1 MILPRCF
8 VAVEVKDAGLLRT
21 LDAAQMGLRRAFGT
35 PDPVKW
41 VPAHQFHFTLKF
53 LGEVEAAAAARAMA
67 AVRRAAAGA
76 APFSAA
82 MRGLGCF
89 PGPVRPSVLWAGVAE
104 GADGLGQ
111 LAARVEQELAREGF
125 PPERRPFKPH
135 LTLGRVREGAFV
147 PRAAVEALAEAER
160 QDFGRF
166 GVERLVL
173 MKSELTP
180 RGPIYTP
187 YGVAALGEDIR

>member
-1 MILPRCF
+1 MSL
-8 VAVEVKDAGLLRT
+8 K
-21 LDAAQMGLRRAFGT
+21 RALGA

-53 LGEVEAAAAARAMA
+53 LGEVEEASAGRALE
-67 AVRRAAAGA
+67 AVERAAAGV
-76 APFSAA
+76 APFRASLA
-82 MRGLGCF
+82 GLGSF
-89 PGPVRPSVLWAGVAE
+89 PGPERPSVLWAGLAE
-104 GADGLGQ
+104 GARELGS
-111 LAARVEQELAREGF
+111 LAARVAQEMARAGF

-147 PRAAVEALAEAER
+147 PRAAQEALAEAQR
-160 QDFGRF
+160 QEFGHF

-180 RGPIYTP
+180 RGPIYSV
-187 YGVAALGEDIR
+187 YGSANLREERS